1 MINYSRAIEDAIEKV
16 RKRIWTNNFIRAI
29 SLALL
34 ICGVSVM
41 MLTLARHLVV
51 VMDIWLKASVFSSV
65 VVFLAM
71 AAGLLG
77 RPSRKRTAE
86 IMDDL
91 GYCDRFK
98 TYLQYGDVDNPV
110 MNYFIEEVEDKLY
123 DVDLK
128 KKYRL
133 VFKWKR
139 IFVSMALF
147 VAAAAVSLI
156 PSHKSML
163 AEDIENIRKD
173 IEDEAKKLAVIRED
187 LEEEMEDSLGEYMLL
202 REQIVNE
209 LERLEKG
216 FGNADSYD
224 EIVDDLQSAQKNM
237 DMALEKN
244 ISDGLSNISGIMD
257 GVEGSY
263 SELKGAMSKGDIER
277 TLELAKREEFSAGDL
292 ARIEDN
298 MKKQGKNLNAAARN
312 MMEEI
317 QSSMDEGNLTGEKLA
332 DSIEKA
338 VRETESQLIEKTEM
352 KIDNMKERIEAK
364 SKGADIETGGID
376 AVDDYNIGENNIDGN
391 GELSDESETTRTGTG
406 DGYAQTGGGPDGKGG
421 GNGDGSSTAG
431 SSTIELLE
439 EVSRLGDD
447 EKDGTDNVS
456 GTWQE
461 SGNVLEKNM
470 AEAIAVLGEES
481 TVVQSYREFQK
492 NGMDYVYRY
501 EIPLTDRQLV
511 IDYFEIING
520 ER

>member
-1 MINYSRAIEDAIEKV
+1 
-16 RKRIWTNNFIRAI
+16 
-29 SLALL
+29 
-34 ICGVSVM
+34 
-41 MLTLARHLVV
+41 
-51 VMDIWLKASVFSSV
+51 
-65 VVFLAM
+65 
-71 AAGLLG
+71 
-77 RPSRKRTAE
+77 
-86 IMDDL
+86 
-91 GYCDRFK
+91 
-98 TYLQYGDVDNPV
+98 
-110 MNYFIEEVEDKLY
+110 
-123 DVDLK
+123 
-128 KKYRL
+128 
-133 VFKWKR
+133 
-139 IFVSMALF
+139 
-147 VAAAAVSLI
+147 
-156 PSHKSML
+156 
-163 AEDIENIRKD
+163 
-173 IEDEAKKLAVIRED
+173 
-187 LEEEMEDSLGEYMLL
+187 
-202 REQIVNE
+202 
-209 LERLEKG
+209 
-216 FGNADSYD
+216 
-224 EIVDDLQSAQKNM
+224 
-237 DMALEKN
+237 
-244 ISDGLSNISGIMD
+244 
-257 GVEGSY
+257 
-263 SELKGAMSKGDIER
+263 MSKGDLER

-338 VRETESQLIEKTEM
+338 VRETESRLIEKTEM
-352 KIDNMKERIEAK
+352 KIDSMKERIEAK

-431 SSTIELLE
+431 SSTIELSE
-439 EVSRLGDD
+439 EASRLGDD

-470 AEAIAVLGEES
+470 AEAVAVLGEES